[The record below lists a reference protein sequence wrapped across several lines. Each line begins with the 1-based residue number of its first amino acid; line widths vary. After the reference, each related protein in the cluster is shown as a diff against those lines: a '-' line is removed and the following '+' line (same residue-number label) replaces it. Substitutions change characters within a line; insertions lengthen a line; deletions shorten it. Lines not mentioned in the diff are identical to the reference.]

1 MQEVALLERNFDREA
16 GPSLSEFL
24 GRVQE
29 RPEPRW
35 NTF

>member
-1 MQEVALLERNFDREA
+1 VALLERSFDREA
-16 GPSLSEFL
+16 GPSLTEFL